1 MIKFNC
7 TFLILS
13 LFLVFFGC
21 NQTTMV
27 DQKSTEYKEIL
38 LKAFDEFISKKAT
51 NSSAAMVRNEDHC
64 IETGDSYCTTYTNT
78 AYSQLYL
85 PEYDCYVEVSFTVML
100 CINQFN
106 RIDMFFKNMHIFYN
120 NPADCHVIKEHW
132 LKLYEEKRY
141 NELDASKTK
150 IDEYVSKL
158 VEVKFMKE
166 FMNLFLLEFD
176 CEKEVFLVY
185 ANFFKSQCFLYCVK
199 PVIIDG
205 GRKVLFFGETNEYCG
220 TACCKRL
227 TNYCFNFQTKNIDQ
241 TLIGYEKIGPPCSN
255 QRLTFCDEG
264 FTSFGEDCDRDCN
277 LP

>member
-106 RIDMFFKNMHIFYN
+106 RIDMFFKNMHMKRDSNRPSLNTIQN
-120 NPADCHVIKEHW
+120 N
-132 LKLYEEKRY
+132 
-141 NELDASKTK
+141 
-150 IDEYVSKL
+150 
-158 VEVKFMKE
+158 
-166 FMNLFLLEFD
+166 
-176 CEKEVFLVY
+176 
-185 ANFFKSQCFLYCVK
+185 K
-199 PVIIDG
+199 P
-205 GRKVLFFGETNEYCG
+205 RH
-220 TACCKRL
+220 
-227 TNYCFNFQTKNIDQ
+227 
-241 TLIGYEKIGPPCSN
+241 
-255 QRLTFCDEG
+255 
-264 FTSFGEDCDRDCN
+264 TSD
-277 LP
+277 